1 MKRYTQKVENGIK
14 LAIAMLEID
23 AEHIRNSPTRAALL
37 NELEEQ
43 PKLSPQDKQQMEEY
57 IAAAEWLR
65 DLVAGYQRGHAHAP
79 ASADAAAT
87 QPEPFPT

>member
-23 AEHIRNSPTRAALL
+23 AEHIRNTPAREALL
-37 NELEEQ
+37 NELEDK

-57 IAAAEWLR
+57 LAAAEWLR
-65 DLVAGYQRGHAHAP
+65 DLVAGYQRGHASTP
-79 ASADAAAT
+79 ASADAAT
-87 QPEPFPT
+87 QPQQFSS